1 RDAQHQ
7 HPDLGRRGARDRS
20 ARPVVL
26 VVVVAPPLL
35 APPVV
40 IVIIVVVVVTAPAA
54 TTGAVVVVVVI
65 VVPPPLPRPVVVVIV
80 VLARG
85 HPLGRLLRLV
95 LGRCD
100 AGLQGGQ
107 FTGRGRAGGAGC
119 GAGGRGAGR
128 GGRRGVLDHLEC
140 RLLSGRLED
149 GLALR
154 TPDGPGGTLGHTE
167 VRGAFRAGDE
177 RHRRASGR
185 DKRPHDKRP
194 CRAFAPRALFL
205 YSCR

>member
-1 RDAQHQ
+1 
-7 HPDLGRRGARDRS
+7 
-20 ARPVVL
+20 
-26 VVVVAPPLL
+26 
-35 APPVV
+35 
-40 IVIIVVVVVTAPAA
+40 
-54 TTGAVVVVVVI
+54 
-65 VVPPPLPRPVVVVIV
+65 LPRPVVVVIV

-95 LGRCD
+95 LDRFEV
-100 AGLQGGQ
+100 GLQGGR
-107 FTGRGRAGGAGC
+107 FRGGGRAGGVRGGNRGPRGGRWGGRGGGP
-119 GAGGRGAGR
+119 GAGGRGAAPGAR
-128 GGRRGVLDHLEC
+128 AWGGRRRVLDHLEC

-194 CRAFAPRALFL
+194 CRAFAAWAIFFYRAGTG
-205 YSCR
+205 